1 MNCYLTI
8 PALEWSNMITSIC
21 TEKESQI
28 PELVNFILSAK
39 TLFGFPVTKET
50 EYIKNFLLSRL
61 TSFERLSNDI

>member
-1 MNCYLTI
+1 
-8 PALEWSNMITSIC
+8 MITSIS
-21 TEKESQI
+21 TEKENQI
-28 PELVNFILSAK
+28 PDLVNFKKKKK